1 MKTPLRF
8 LILLGFVASVAAARG
23 AAPLQEILAL
33 APELQDFAGSRQNF
47 ESLAGGLTSGKTNM
61 LSTITLDGMRG
72 EVIFTPAPP
81 MTGGGTAP
89 ARVREAGGGG
99 PAARGIA
106 SPDPRDIGAVLM
118 GGMVATPKGR
128 RGSHP

>member
-8 LILLGFVASVAAARG
+8 LILLGFVASVAAAHG

-47 ESLAGGLTSGKTNM
+47 ESLAGGLTSGKTIM
-61 LSTITLDGMRG
+61 LSTITPDGMRE
-72 EVIFTPAPP
+72 EVIFTPARP
-81 MTGGGTAP
+81 MTAAET
-89 ARVREAGGGG
+89 ARVLEAARVGL
-99 PAARGIA
+99 AARGIA